1 MGVAATDA
9 DGSRAQPYREIVQG
23 PRPPRRT
30 AHGTGCP
37 YTGHELRSSRA
48 AVAHAT
54 LFMEF
59 LPMHR
64 LRLVAAAALGIATA
78 LPAAAQ
84 FQKPEDAVKY
94 RKAVF
99 TVMATHFGRLGAMA
113 NGRVP
118 FDAVTA
124 PANAEVVVD
133 LSKLPYAGFVDGTSG
148 TEKGSP
154 KANVWTE
161 RAKFDAAAKK
171 MQDEVLKL
179 AAASKTEAGL
189 KAAFGPAAAAC
200 KACHDD
206 FRNP

>member
-1 MGVAATDA
+1 MQRLLFTAAT
-9 DGSRAQPYREIVQG
+9 
-23 PRPPRRT
+23 
-30 AHGTGCP
+30 
-37 YTGHELRSSRA
+37 
-48 AVAHAT
+48 AV
-54 LFMEF
+54 
-59 LPMHR
+59 
-64 LRLVAAAALGIATA
+64 VAMVTA

-94 RKAVF
+94 RKAAF

-113 NGRVP
+113 NGRTP
-118 FDAVTA
+118 YDAAVA
-124 PANAEVVVD
+124 AANAEVVAD
-133 LSKLPYAGFVDGTSG
+133 MSKLPYAGFVDGTSG
-148 TEKGSP
+148 TEKGAP

-171 MQDEVLKL
+171 MQDEVVKL

-189 KAAFGPAAAAC
+189 KAAFGPAAGAC